1 MDNERDWQGDAVQT
15 IPPHLRPN
23 RGPIGAH
30 PPRTPS
36 PAVGGADALATRA
49 RSHISSE
56 TPSRARNTSTSRLH
70 ILTRQWFTWIA
81 GISAAILGFV
91 VVLWLTS
98 PVALPPG
105 VAILISASVSD
116 ASSLMAAVQAANLRG
131 TPDVRGAIE
140 EIKRLDNERATIK
153 GWAVDATASDS
164 LLTVIAF
171 AGGTHALTTVTSGPR
186 MDVAQI
192 FGLSGANAAKL
203 SFHGVFACKPGE
215 KLIVIAVTPD
225 RTYSH
230 FRSLVCP

>member
-1 MDNERDWQGDAVQT
+1 MQT
-15 IPPHLRPN
+15 IPPHLQPN
-23 RGPIGAH
+23 RGTIGAH

-36 PAVGGADALATRA
+36 PAVEVADGLATHA
-49 RSHISSE
+49 RSRISSE
-56 TPSRARNTSTSRLH
+56 KSLRARNTSTSRLH
-70 ILTRQWFTWIA
+70 ILTGQWFTLMA
-81 GISAAILGFV
+81 GVSAAILGFV

-105 VAILISASVSD
+105 VAILTSASVSD

-140 EIKRLDNERATIK
+140 EIKRLDNERVTIK
-153 GWAVDATASDS
+153 GWAVDATASGS

-171 AGGTHALTTVTSGPR
+171 AGGTHALTTATSGPR

-192 FGLSGANAAKL
+192 FGLSGGNAAKM
-203 SFHGVFACKPGE
+203 SFQAVFACKPGE
-215 KLIVIAVTPD
+215 KLVVIAVTSD